1 MQWTEHVLSI
11 LDSFTEFSIRWGV
24 KTVRV
29 RSGGRDGCDEE
40 GGDGGDVH
48 RLTII
53 TPPAT
58 IDIDRPLGRVCS
70 GWLKVEPVRGSIKA
84 RRRVSALWVMVR
96 ATPLSASELESCK
109 RCVCSQ
115 WVVEEDERRTR
126 RIKEGE
132 VMAIWENSNPLEIE
146 SQQTVYCG
154 GVKRGRGGVHSN
166 TPTPPHTK

>member
-126 RIKEGE
+126 RIKDCE
-132 VMAIWENSNPLEIE
+132 VMGE
-146 SQQTVYCG
+146 Q
-154 GVKRGRGGVHSN
+154 
-166 TPTPPHTK
+166 